1 MSLPE
6 YRPVSF
12 PLRILLIGIGTVSLG
27 LGILGAFLPGLPTT
41 VFLIITTFCY
51 ARSSKTLYDW
61 FLTRSWLQKPLSI
74 MIDFF
79 EHKKVPRNVKWIAN
93 SSAWLSVLFLYLFK
107 GVFVGFWVAL
117 VLALAC
123 TVFMAWVGTTENA

>member
-1 MSLPE
+1 
-6 YRPVSF
+6 
-12 PLRILLIGIGTVSLG
+12 
-27 LGILGAFLPGLPTT
+27 
-41 VFLIITTFCY
+41 
-51 ARSSKTLYDW
+51 
-61 FLTRSWLQKPLSI
+61 